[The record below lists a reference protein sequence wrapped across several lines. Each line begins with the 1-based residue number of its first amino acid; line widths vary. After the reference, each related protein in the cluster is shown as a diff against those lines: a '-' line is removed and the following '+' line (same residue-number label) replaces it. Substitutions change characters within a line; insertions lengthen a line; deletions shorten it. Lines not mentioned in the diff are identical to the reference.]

1 MKCSNGG
8 SDMCP
13 KRHVVNGHLVSWGEG
28 TVPLGAAAAGRP
40 LPPSLPSICFEPKA
54 NCRRQRQSSSKREAT
69 FNLSSS
75 LFHHSGF
82 LMTGGRKQV
91 KERGREGE
99 KAHSAG
105 PSSDRELVRPGRSR
119 SAHIRRRCFSLD
131 SLLVGRVASRGQS
144 NLRCSEG
151 EKRGAEIKD
160 KRKREGEGERCNS
173 IILNES

>member
-82 LMTGGRKQV
+82 LMTGGGSKLRKGGGREKRHIALVPRAIANLCDQV
-91 KERGREGE
+91 VQDRRTFAAVAFRWIHSWSGESRAAGKAICDAAKGRKEGQRSKTKGRGKGRERG
-99 KAHSAG
+99 
-105 PSSDRELVRPGRSR
+105 VIRS
-119 SAHIRRRCFSLD
+119 F
-131 SLLVGRVASRGQS
+131 
-144 NLRCSEG
+144 
-151 EKRGAEIKD
+151 
-160 KRKREGEGERCNS
+160 
-173 IILNES
+173 